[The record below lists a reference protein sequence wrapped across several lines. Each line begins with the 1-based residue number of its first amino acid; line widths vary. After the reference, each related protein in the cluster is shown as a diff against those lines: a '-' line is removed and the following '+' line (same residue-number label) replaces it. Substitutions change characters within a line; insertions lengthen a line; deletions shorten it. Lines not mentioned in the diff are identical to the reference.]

1 MAAPKVIAK
10 GQDLIAQRIKQIARE
25 HNVPVVENKP
35 LARALY
41 STTEVDQEISY
52 DLFQGVAQILAYIYS
67 LKRRG
72 VRVGA

>member
-1 MAAPKVIAK
+1 MGAPKVIAK

-41 STTEVDQEISY
+41 AAVEVDQEIPY
-52 DLFQGVAQILAYIYS
+52 DLFQAVAQVLAYIYS
-67 LKRRG
+67 LKRRPRG
-72 VRVGA
+72 RPA